1 MTRALRHDPRSNR
14 PPAPSLRPSPGQDG
28 VEADWRACLPQ
39 LMAVIAA
46 LHEPSPAMMEAGAEI
61 VRYVGAEESEEG
73 HRSDAANIWRFMI
86 EALRHDAAV
95 LQGQIAR

>member
-1 MTRALRHDPRSNR
+1 MTPIEQAARAL
-14 PPAPSLRPSPGQDG
+14 AQTQPGTDG

-95 LQGQIAR
+95 LQGVTTRK